1 MFYFEVWPV
10 RLAKRN
16 VAVLARHV
24 RPGRAVPGLSLTSA
38 RRVPRP
44 PQAPSVRAKAG
55 RGEGNA
61 NFRRSGKRAQE
72 A

>member
-38 RRVPRP
+38 PAGAEAASSSVG
-44 PQAPSVRAKAG
+44 PSQSG

-61 NFRRSGKRAQE
+61 NFR
-72 A
+72 